1 MNNNIFERHELKFLI
16 NEWQR
21 RFLEQALRERIVPD
35 PHGESTVCNVYY
47 DTPDFRL
54 IRASL
59 EKPVYKEKLRLR
71 SYGPALPDDPVFLE
85 LKKKYRGIVY
95 KRRISVTEQE
105 AVDFLNGAA
114 SLPEE
119 SQISREIDYFVQF
132 YQDLGPAMYLSYD
145 RAAFFSREDPDLRVT
160 FDKKIRWRTE
170 DLRLSEKP
178 GGASILAPGQS
189 LMEIKAADA
198 IPLWLVDLLNEG
210 QIRQISFSKYGRAY
224 MSMLEGTYK
233 ESRGVLFA

>member
-1 MNNNIFERHELKFLI
+1 
-16 NEWQR
+16 
-21 RFLEQALRERIVPD
+21 
-35 PHGESTVCNVYY
+35 
-47 DTPDFRL
+47 
-54 IRASL
+54 
-59 EKPVYKEKLRLR
+59 
-71 SYGPALPDDPVFLE
+71 VFLE

>member
-21 RFLEQALRERIVPD
+21 RFLEEALRERIVPD

-54 IRASL
+54 IRTSL

-71 SYGPALPDDPVFLE
+71 SYGPVLPDEPVFLE

-114 SLPEE
+114 PLPEE
-119 SQISREIDYFVQF
+119 SQIGREIDYFVQF

-210 QIRQISFSKYGRAY
+210 RIRQISFSKYGRAY
-224 MSMLEGTYK
+224 MSMLEETYK

>member
-35 PHGESTVCNVYY
+35 SHGESTVCSVYY
-47 DTPDFRL
+47 DTPDYRL
-54 IRASL
+54 IRSSL

-71 SYGPALPDDPVFLE
+71 SYGPALPEEPVFLE

-95 KRRISVTEQE
+95 KRRISLTERE
-105 AVDFLNGAA
+105 AADYLSGKAP
-114 SLPEE
+114 LLEE
-119 SQISREIDYFVQF
+119 SQIGREIDYFLWF
-132 YQDLGPAMYLSYD
+132 YRDLGPAMYLCYD

-160 FDKKIRWRTE
+160 FDKNIRWRTE
-170 DLRLSEKP
+170 DLCLAAKP
-178 GGASILAPGQS
+178 GGTQLLGPGQS
-189 LMEIKAADA
+189 LMEIKAAYA
-198 IPLWLVDLLNEG
+198 VPLWLVRLLEEG
-210 QIRQISFSKYGRAY
+210 EIRQVSFSKYGRAY
-224 MSMLEGTYK
+224 LSMMQETDK

>member
-71 SYGPALPDDPVFLE
+71 SYGPALPDELVFLE

-114 SLPEE
+114 PLPEE

>member
-21 RFLEQALRERIVPD
+21 RFLEEALRERIVPD

-54 IRASL
+54 IRTSL

-71 SYGPALPDDPVFLE
+71 SYGPVLPDEPVFLE

-114 SLPEE
+114 PLPEE
-119 SQISREIDYFVQF
+119 SQIGREIDYFVQF

-224 MSMLEGTYK
+224 MSMLEETYK